1 LQRMRELRNQ
11 EQEEIRRIEER
22 RMTIPVGT

>member
-22 RMTIPVGT
+22 RTTIPVGT